1 MSELHP
7 DLIDHIIKADLN
19 SRIFQ
24 VYIKAEY
31 WRRHVTEV
39 HNKPDEIAET
49 KKLTLCLQCYN
60 NTLNLS
66 KERTSKGDT
75 SNLPDF
81 DALFRN
87 KEAQEEHI
95 RACHASDPEG
105 SIEFISVWDKKDGA
119 QQNGSHE
126 ISGNSHTSQ
135 HQLSNNGS
143 GAIEQSPSHGYM
155 HYYHNPTVYPSTVYH
170 SSHHSTYH
178 YRPNDSYYHYH
189 NTHLS
194 NSHTTGHDG
203 GQQSTSSIQ
212 SAIPST
218 VRSISDNIQPGLAQ
232 NPNNYSGNDYNHYQ
246 AYSTFLPTPNP
257 PTTTNALSTLPS
269 ISKSPAEHE
278 SPASGVV
285 GADGERYN
293 NIIFAN
299 EF

>member
-1 MSELHP
+1 M
-7 DLIDHIIKADLN
+7 
-19 SRIFQ
+19 
-24 VYIKAEY
+24 
-31 WRRHVTEV
+31 TEV

-66 KERTSKGDT
+66 KERTSKGTET

-95 RACHASDPEG
+95 AACHASAPEG

-119 QQNGSHE
+119 QQNE
-126 ISGNSHTSQ
+126 ITVGNSQTSQ
-135 HQLSNNGS
+135 HQVPLVPNGG
-143 GAIEQSPSHGYM
+143 GAMEQSPSHAGYM
-155 HYYHNPTVYPSTVYH
+155 HYYHNPTVYPSTAYH
-170 SSHHSTYH
+170 STVSHHSAYH

-189 NTHLS
+189 NSHLP
-194 NSHTTGHDG
+194 GHDG
-203 GQQSTSSIQ
+203 TQPQTPSI
-212 SAIPST
+212 SST
-218 VRSISDNIQPGLAQ
+218 VRSISDNIQPSLAQ
-232 NPNNYSGNDYNHYQ
+232 NNYSGNDYNHYQ
-246 AYSTFLPTPNP
+246 TYSTFLPTQTPQ
-257 PTTTNALSTLPS
+257 TTQTNALSALPS

-278 SPASGVV
+278 STTPGVV

>member
-1 MSELHP
+1 M
-7 DLIDHIIKADLN
+7 
-19 SRIFQ
+19 
-24 VYIKAEY
+24 
-31 WRRHVTEV
+31 TEV

-95 RACHASDPEG
+95 AACHPSAPEG

-126 ISGNSHTSQ
+126 ISPTGNSHTTQ
-135 HQLSNNGS
+135 HQLSG
-143 GAIEQSPSHGYM
+143 GAIEQSNPSHGYM
-155 HYYHNPTVYPSTVYH
+155 THYYHNPSVYPSTVYH
-170 SSHHSTYH
+170 SSVSHHSAYH

-189 NTHLS
+189 NNHLS
-194 NSHTTGHDG
+194 NSHTTQGHDQG
-203 GQQSTSSIQ
+203 STHQQSSPSIT
-212 SAIPST
+212 ST

-246 AYSTFLPTPNP
+246 SYSTFLPTQNP
-257 PTTTNALSTLPS
+257 PTTTTLPS
-269 ISKSPAEHE
+269 ITSKSPAEHE
-278 SPASGVV
+278 SQSAVGGVV

>member
-1 MSELHP
+1 MIYLT
-7 DLIDHIIKADLN
+7 LN
-19 SRIFQ
+19 SNIQ

-60 NTLNLS
+60 DTLNLS
-66 KERTSKGDT
+66 KERSSKGDT

-95 RACHASDPEG
+95 AAVHASAPEG

-119 QQNGSHE
+119 QQNGSQE
-126 ISGNSHTSQ
+126 ITGNSSHTGSTQ
-135 HQLSNNGS
+135 HQLSGG

-155 HYYHNPTVYPSTVYH
+155 HYYHTPAVYPSTAYH
-170 SSHHSTYH
+170 STVGHHSAYH

-189 NTHLS
+189 NSHLS
-194 NSHTTGHDG
+194 NTHHTGHDG
-203 GQQSTSSIQ
+203 STGQQPTISPSIQ
-212 SAIPST
+212 PAIPPT
-218 VRSISDNIQPGLAQ
+218 VRSISDNIPPGIAQ
-232 NPNNYSGNDYNHYQ
+232 NPNSYSGNDYNHYQ
-246 AYSTFLPTPNP
+246 TYSTFLPTQNP
-257 PTTTNALSTLPS
+257 PTTQTNALSTLPS

-278 SPASGVV
+278 SPAASGGGV